1 MLIGYR
7 VAWHSTRFFATQF
20 ESHQHSWRQVVVAPF
35 QMMFFFHSFNSSL
48 GLINYPFWVR
58 SNKKDRRCKSK
69 KKRLFSSRPL
79 MIESIFFSPAQWQ
92 KTLSYEIATVSNLVR
107 GIWIDE
113 YSAIPYDQS
122 IGFNEMFKSYHQQVA
137 RAHTFSLCKLM
148 LWVMNLRAN
157 NGKKQNWSIR
167 VIHSLNKLHSYLRD
181 EKHLTMN
188 ETKSVECVSKRAYNT
203 LSGNWPKTHSQPRLI
218 FSSHRTIYLPFY
230 ELYATHFWL
239 KKKQQR
245 IALFYTPITWHTLFI
260 NCKSMIIVAKNTQ
273 THTELLQPREWEKAL
288 CTSAQEGKMKCWC

>member
-1 MLIGYR
+1 M
-7 VAWHSTRFFATQF
+7 AFDSFFATQF

-35 QMMFFFHSFNSSL
+35 QMMFFIHSFNSSL

-69 KKRLFSSRPL
+69 KKDFFPVGPWWLNQ
-79 MIESIFFSPAQWQ
+79 IFFLLLSGK

-113 YSAIPYDQS
+113 YSAILYDQS

-203 LSGNWPKTHSQPRLI
+203 LSGNWSKTHSQPRLI

-239 KKKQQR
+239 KKKTTANR
-245 IALFYTPITWHTLFI
+245 PLLYADHLAY
-260 NCKSMIIVAKNTQ
+260 IVYK
-273 THTELLQPREWEKAL
+273 L
-288 CTSAQEGKMKCWC
+288 

>member
-79 MIESIFFSPAQWQ
+79 MIESIFFPAQWQ
-92 KTLSYEIATVSNLVR
+92 KTLCYEIATVSNLVR

-157 NGKKQNWSIR
+157 NGRKKNWSIR
-167 VIHSLNKLHSYLRD
+167 LIHSLNKLHSFLRD

-203 LSGNWPKTHSQPRLI
+203 LSGNWPKNTQSTTSHLLI
-218 FSSHRTIYLPFY
+218 SSDNLSSLLWVICNALMIEKNR
-230 ELYATHFWL
+230 
-239 KKKQQR
+239 R

-260 NCKSMIIVAKNTQ
+260 NCKSMIIVAKNTR
-273 THTELLQPREWEKAL
+273 THTEILQPRQWERAL
-288 CTSAQEGKMKCWC
+288 CTSAQRGKMKCWC